1 MTAST
6 VPIVTPDEA
15 VQCVVNGSH
24 IGLPIGIEAT
34 GLIDAIVRRAAV
46 VGAVQVTACGPQQS
60 WASLQGAVARGHATV
75 VLDMITGAAGVSLA
89 DGHVAYGPTAFSALA
104 AVAPP
109 QRRSRFDVVP
119 VVVSEPD
126 QDGFVSLGHT
136 PFNKLTYIEQSRRVL
151 GEIDP
156 NQRTMFGSARLHVS
170 RFSALVQ
177 HSDGPNSY
185 VPVRIPS
192 QSDVAKQ
199 IAGWVRSLI
208 PDGATVQV
216 GPGKILSALAGFG
229 VFDDADDLGIHAPV
243 IDAALLPRVLAGQ
256 FPGSSKILN
265 KGKVTTSGLLSMV
278 DADLDAASRDPSIE
292 LHDMRY
298 VVDIGRI
305 ALQHRMVAINGAL
318 GVDLKGQIAS
328 DSWGHRAFGGAGG
341 QVEFSIGAALSRGGR
356 SIVVLPSTAL
366 GGSTIVENFPTG
378 TGVTVTSAWADTV
391 VTEFGVAELRG
402 GSANERREA
411 LIAIA
416 HPDHRASLG
425 Q

>member
-15 VQCVVNGSH
+15 VQYLGEGSH

-34 GLIDAIVRRAAV
+34 DLIDAIVRRAAV
-46 VGAVQVTACGPQQS
+46 AGPMQVTACGPQQS
-60 WASLQGAVARGHATV
+60 WAALQGAVARGHVTV
-75 VLDMITGAAGVSLA
+75 VLDMITGAAGPSLA
-89 DGHVAYGPTAFSALA
+89 DGKVAYSPTAFSALA

-109 QRRSRFDVVP
+109 QQGSRFDVVP

-126 QDGFVSLGHT
+126 RDGYISLGHT
-136 PFNKLTYIEQSRRVL
+136 PFNKLSYIEQSRHVL

-156 NQRTMFGSARLHVS
+156 NQRNMFGSARLHVS

-177 HSDGPNSY
+177 HSSGPSSY
-185 VPVRIPS
+185 APVRVPS
-192 QSDVAKQ
+192 RTDVAKQ
-199 IAGWVRSLI
+199 IAGWVRPLI

-216 GPGKILSALAGFG
+216 GPGRIVSALAGFG
-229 VFDDADDLGIHAPV
+229 VFDDANDLGIHAPV
-243 IDAALLPRVLAGQ
+243 IDAALLPRVLAGR
-256 FPGSSKILN
+256 FPGSAKTVNTGKI
-265 KGKVTTSGLLSMV
+265 TTSGLVSTV
-278 DADLDAASRDPSIE
+278 DADLDAASRNPAFE
-292 LHDMRY
+292 LHDMGY
-298 VVDIGRI
+298 VVDIGLI
-305 ALQHRMVAINGAL
+305 ASQHRMVAINGAL

-402 GSANERREA
+402 RSAIERRDA

-416 HPDHRASLG
+416 HPDHRISLG